1 MYGHIP
7 FDELTKHFG
16 IETDALKQKTYA
28 ELERL
33 TDVMKHERATDESKR
48 NAGDAEY
55 RRILKKYLRGY
66 ELLNRWWTEDEIVEA
81 ASRHATVRDIVS
93 EVPLRK
99 GCKHWDQNA
108 EYLGDKWDTL
118 PRYTK
123 SGEQLMNGERTI
135 CSVYRVA
142 NQYQGLCHGD
152 IVLDLLYGTY
162 PQLARFQFSAYSIDH
177 ARDVESYEIYP
188 RNGVYT
194 PLKAIMERDI
204 DAIIARNVD
213 YAKTYNAGEYT
224 TGKMSEKL
232 QSEEIQDFFD
242 VIRNLP
248 KRKEEN

>member
-28 ELERL
+28 ELEKL
-33 TDVMKHERATDESKR
+33 TKVMKHEKATDESKR

-108 EYLGDKWDTL
+108 EYLGA
-118 PRYTK
+118 K

-135 CSVYRVA
+135 CSIYRVA
-142 NQYQGLCHGD
+142 NQYQGLRYGD
-152 IVLDLLYGTY
+152 IVLDLLYSTY

-204 DAIIARNVD
+204 DTIIARNTE
-213 YAKTYNAGEYT
+213 YAKAYNAGEYT
-224 TGKMSEKL
+224 TDKMSKKL
-232 QSEEIQDFFD
+232 QSEEVQDFFD

-248 KRKEEN
+248 ERKEEN